1 MVVNRDFRGMTPS
14 GMKFTTMAGMVGGGN
29 QTPGFL
35 GVSKHYM
42 GSKKF
47 FKAEGG
53 LKRIVWLPK
62 MLKEEIAERVKPICE
77 EMGMPDFLDMVADET
92 VGETEEEVF
101 AFLEAKGHPAF
112 SMDPLM

>member
-1 MVVNRDFRGMTPS
+1 
-14 GMKFTTMAGMVGGGN
+14 
-29 QTPGFL
+29 
-35 GVSKHYM
+35 
-42 GSKKF
+42 
-47 FKAEGG
+47 
-53 LKRIVWLPK
+53 

>member
-1 MVVNRDFRGMTPS
+1 M
-14 GMKFTTMAGMVGGGN
+14 
-29 QTPGFL
+29 
-35 GVSKHYM
+35 
-42 GSKKF
+42 
-47 FKAEGG
+47 
-53 LKRIVWLPK
+53 KRIVWLPK